1 MKMGPI
7 ILGAVSVV
15 VVAAAVGIGI
25 QYGRTSLPSALPQRV
40 PAEAPPSTPDPYR
53 TALDGTA
60 VSAGIYLGRVLDQ
73 SDVASREQVVR
84 RLAFKF
90 RSAGVR
96 HNTFLGD
103 DALRSRT
110 DSAVPLTVLAD
121 SATGEQTLVVLTTR
135 CVVDPMYPFTT
146 HGVSGWSEDM
156 SNFALVSDGRG
167 SPEVFRLAP
176 DAIPDRPE
184 LATTCSCDSGHPHLA
199 SPPTLWTRY
208 SSSLGAGSRTVVS
221 NQGLTTERVAVP
233 ASVPLLRTSLIEGE
247 WNTNTG
253 ADLVLLYIPLGDAAA
268 ASLNPSD
275 NLGIGDPTAAIRAVV
290 AGRSSIWGPTF
301 QFSLVSNQCMR
312 SMGDTVAGLQRDNHL
327 YKIVAIG
334 AVAGALVVLVGATV
348 GLPALV
354 ASIGTQALQAAGP
367 AALRAA
373 GTLLVSVVIRAASGE
388 RIQDVVWDESGNL
401 IVSMLQPDGML
412 GRFAVAGLRRA
423 GLTDAQAQRVAEMAG
438 AFARRQGVQLAEMTS
453 DRGHRV
459 VSMMD
464 PASQTDFSAEV
475 LRRGLVRLAVDDV
488 PLLAQHRRLI
498 EAAQGALIDGSTR
511 GGPAI
516 QDASYQRAVLDL
528 SGQAAR

>member
-1 MKMGPI
+1 
-7 ILGAVSVV
+7 
-15 VVAAAVGIGI
+15 
-25 QYGRTSLPSALPQRV
+25 
-40 PAEAPPSTPDPYR
+40 
-53 TALDGTA
+53 
-60 VSAGIYLGRVLDQ
+60 
-73 SDVASREQVVR
+73 
-84 RLAFKF
+84 
-90 RSAGVR
+90 
-96 HNTFLGD
+96 
-103 DALRSRT
+103 
-110 DSAVPLTVLAD
+110 
-121 SATGEQTLVVLTTR
+121 
-135 CVVDPMYPFTT
+135 
-146 HGVSGWSEDM
+146 
-156 SNFALVSDGRG
+156 
-167 SPEVFRLAP
+167 
-176 DAIPDRPE
+176 
-184 LATTCSCDSGHPHLA
+184 
-199 SPPTLWTRY
+199 
-208 SSSLGAGSRTVVS
+208 
-221 NQGLTTERVAVP
+221 
-233 ASVPLLRTSLIEGE
+233 
-247 WNTNTG
+247 
-253 ADLVLLYIPLGDAAA
+253 
-268 ASLNPSD
+268 
-275 NLGIGDPTAAIRAVV
+275 
-290 AGRSSIWGPTF
+290 
-301 QFSLVSNQCMR
+301 
-312 SMGDTVAGLQRDNHL
+312 MGDTVAGLQRDNHL